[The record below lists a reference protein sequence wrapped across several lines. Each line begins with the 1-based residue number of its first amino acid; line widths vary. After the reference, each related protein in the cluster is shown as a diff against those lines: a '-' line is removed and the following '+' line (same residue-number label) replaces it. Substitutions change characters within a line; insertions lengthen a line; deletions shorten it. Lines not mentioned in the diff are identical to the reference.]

1 MLRKSGVNPP
11 IVPLP
16 WGREE
21 GFDPGLAGILECAE
35 PTCSDDV
42 TMSTSLCHCK
52 EHPLHDLV
60 DIVVRECG
68 GDARRTLERSYRP
81 SQNRIASRRTT
92 LRSATFSTDALGVFG
107 RYPSPPSQ
115 PSCRCGRVALDG
127 SRPRPLD
134 GPPRRR
140 GTAYTPGKID
150 RGCIPSGVRCSS
162 KFPSFPSR
170 CPPTGPLECARA
182 IPGGGGGG
190 MSGRDRRPR
199 RWSPENGGA
208 SPFFETRTVWHDE
221 PRVGSRPGVRGLP
234 TGGGR

>member
-127 SRPRPLD
+127 SRPRHSTDRPD
-134 GPPRRR
+134 EGAPPIHPARSIGDASRRVCDAPRSSRPFRRDAPPPGRWNAR
-140 GTAYTPGKID
+140 G
-150 RGCIPSGVRCSS
+150 
-162 KFPSFPSR
+162 PSR
-170 CPPTGPLECARA
+170 
-182 IPGGGGGG
+182 GGGEGG
-190 MSGRDRRPR
+190 
-199 RWSPENGGA
+199 
-208 SPFFETRTVWHDE
+208 
-221 PRVGSRPGVRGLP
+221 
-234 TGGGR
+234 